1 MAADKALI
9 AGAAKVAGA
18 KAKLDN
24 ATLDAF
30 TDLGEDIGQAAENIL
45 ADMQEK
51 ENARNEAIDEGLS
64 TINSQSIKLPNDHV
78 GQIYDTPPV
87 QEFYKKPVNTLTGIL
102 NVQGANFNYDTVT
115 MQNQDV
121 IDQQKAAQTMQN
133 IVTSEIEKRNG
144 YLAQVQTAGFKYNPL
159 YNTESEEGKA
169 VQAYLDGTVKWE
181 PKETG
186 GDPNSFG
193 YKVGDKFYT
202 TAQMQKMLGNATAP
216 DNSKEVFDFL
226 DNSSKRSFSTATNN
240 QEADVIGARIK
251 KEILANENTLNN
263 FLVHRSGYSLQ
274 TLNNQADFKPEEEV
288 DKFVS
293 EQRAMHYDAPSAE
306 PTITPN
312 KAFDIAQDQKAEDEF
327 NQFVDGLS
335 EPTRNIFSLT
345 NGVPRLQRALDS
357 NTFQKNLAAGGV
369 QVSKKVSQYVGVPDE
384 YTVTYKN
391 KTSKPLNLTQDIDYL
406 KDIIKSLY

>member
-1 MAADKALI
+1 
-9 AGAAKVAGA
+9 
-18 KAKLDN
+18 
-24 ATLDAF
+24 
-30 TDLGEDIGQAAENIL
+30 
-45 ADMQEK
+45 
-51 ENARNEAIDEGLS
+51 
-64 TINSQSIKLPNDHV
+64 
-78 GQIYDTPPV
+78 
-87 QEFYKKPVNTLTGIL
+87 
-102 NVQGANFNYDTVT
+102 
-115 MQNQDV
+115 
-121 IDQQKAAQTMQN
+121 
-133 IVTSEIEKRNG
+133 
-144 YLAQVQTAGFKYNPL
+144 
-159 YNTESEEGKA
+159 
-169 VQAYLDGTVKWE
+169 
-181 PKETG
+181 
-186 GDPNSFG
+186 
-193 YKVGDKFYT
+193 
-202 TAQMQKMLGNATAP
+202 MQKMLGNATAP